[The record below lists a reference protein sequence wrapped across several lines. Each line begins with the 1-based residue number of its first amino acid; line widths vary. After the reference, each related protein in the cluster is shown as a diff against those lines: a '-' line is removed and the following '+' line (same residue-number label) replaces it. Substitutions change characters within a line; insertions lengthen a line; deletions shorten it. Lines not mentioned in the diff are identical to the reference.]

1 MANFIIKLLSMLLL
15 CYNILLGESL
25 TEQLLKKQLNG
36 LNKNTWTISPAGSY
50 SYTNDRY
57 AWKITDNKSITETLV
72 TNNITSLRPVI
83 NLKATLNITGSGTI
97 DNPYIFSE

>member
-1 MANFIIKLLSMLLL
+1 MKLKIGLISYDEAVLAGVT
-15 CYNILLGESL
+15 YNSSYGSNNYL
-25 TEQLLKKQLNG
+25 LNG

-83 NLKATLNITGSGTI
+83 NLKANLNITGSGTI
-97 DNPYIFSE
+97 DDPYIFSE